1 MRCLCVTED
10 IGRRVCGPRRGIRS
24 FSIICLLWKYSVDT
38 EHERWLVTAG
48 LLRVRQADKVKAL
61 VEAGVQRV
69 QVQEQLGISKASY
82 YRCLSG

>member
-1 MRCLCVTED
+1 MMKERQVES
-10 IGRRVCGPRRGIRS
+10 IKRAKAEGKYKERVP
-24 FSIICLLWKYSVDT
+24 
-38 EHERWLVTAG
+38 TAM
-48 LLRVRQADKVKAL
+48 RQAGKVKAL

>member
-1 MRCLCVTED
+1 
-10 IGRRVCGPRRGIRS
+10 
-24 FSIICLLWKYSVDT
+24 
-38 EHERWLVTAG
+38 
-48 LLRVRQADKVKAL
+48 VKAL